1 MAMTWEI
8 AFIFFLLLAALVSF
22 ALEKIPPDVTALSL
36 FAILLLSGLLSADA
50 ALTVF
55 SNPAPVT
62 IGAMFILSTGLEKCG
77 LIDKMAFAMGKI
89 AGLGHTRLLLF
100 MMLGV
105 AIISAFINNTPVV
118 VVFMPIVLSLAKK
131 LDIAASKLL
140 IPLSYASIFGGM
152 CTLIGT
158 STNILVSGIAQGA
171 GQEPLR
177 MFEFAKVGFPMLLVG
192 VLYILFFG
200 RKLLPVRETL
210 TAILSEEERREYIT
224 EAFVER
230 GSSIVGKT
238 LAEANILKKKGIRV
252 IEIVRFGVVLQNDL
266 NSIVLKEGDRL
277 IMACRPSGIAHA
289 SNLEGVDFVSDT
301 GLGLGQI
308 ASHEGMLVEGV
319 LGPNSSV
326 IGNTITEINF
336 RQRYRMIVLAVH
348 RRGINL
354 REKLGT
360 LRLEFGDTLLML
372 GTDGAINQLRANE
385 DILLI
390 DRPPVPVQS
399 NQRKMPIVLATVAAV
414 VGSASLGLVR
424 IEYAAIVGSIFLF
437 LTGCVRPKDGYAS
450 IQWNILFLI
459 CAMLGMGIAMQ
470 ETGASVYLATKIVG
484 LVDNFVP
491 SDYKALVMLACVY
504 IITNVLTEILS
515 NAAAAAVMATLVVG
529 IAAALNVDARPF
541 FIAVAIAASASFATP
556 IGYQT
561 NTYVYGVGGYRFSD
575 FMRIGI
581 PLNII
586 CFTIA
591 MLLIPYFWSF

>member
-1 MAMTWEI
+1 
-8 AFIFFLLLAALVSF
+8 
-22 ALEKIPPDVTALSL
+22 
-36 FAILLLSGLLSADA
+36 
-50 ALTVF
+50 
-55 SNPAPVT
+55 
-62 IGAMFILSTGLEKCG
+62 
-77 LIDKMAFAMGKI
+77 
-89 AGLGHTRLLLF
+89 
-100 MMLGV
+100 
-105 AIISAFINNTPVV
+105 
-118 VVFMPIVLSLAKK
+118 
-131 LDIAASKLL
+131 
-140 IPLSYASIFGGM
+140 
-152 CTLIGT
+152 
-158 STNILVSGIAQGA
+158 
-171 GQEPLR
+171 
-177 MFEFAKVGFPMLLVG
+177 
-192 VLYILFFG
+192 
-200 RKLLPVRETL
+200 
-210 TAILSEEERREYIT
+210 
-224 EAFVER
+224 
-230 GSSIVGKT
+230 
-238 LAEANILKKKGIRV
+238 
-252 IEIVRFGVVLQNDL
+252 
-266 NSIVLKEGDRL
+266 
-277 IMACRPSGIAHA
+277 
-289 SNLEGVDFVSDT
+289 
-301 GLGLGQI
+301 
-308 ASHEGMLVEGV
+308 
-319 LGPNSSV
+319 
-326 IGNTITEINF
+326 
-336 RQRYRMIVLAVH
+336 MIVLAVH

-504 IITNVLTEILS
+504 IITNVLTEIIS